1 MTEADHL
8 IQDLEAANA
17 KLEAAENRIREL
29 EGDQEILL
37 DDVERLNGCL
47 TRAYEIRRSSQERL
61 QGARAE
67 IIRLRGIV
75 RGDAPGE
82 AAAGGPAGEDQS

>member
-1 MTEADHL
+1 MDIRPEEAL
-8 IQDLEAANA
+8 AQTRA

-29 EGDQEILL
+29 EQDQETLF

-61 QGARAE
+61 KTARAE
-67 IIRLRGIV
+67 IIRLRGEL

-82 AAAGGPAGEDQS
+82 AAAGGPAGEDQN

>member
-1 MTEADHL
+1 MSDEL
-8 IQDLEAANA
+8 KAALA

-29 EGDQEILL
+29 ELDQETLF

-61 QGARAE
+61 KSARAE
-67 IIRLRGIV
+67 IIKLRGQL

-82 AAAGGPAGEDQS
+82 AAAGGPADEDQS

>member
-1 MTEADHL
+1 MSETHLDVLDADL
-8 IQDLEAANA
+8 AQARAQLEVQAA
-17 KLEAAENRIREL
+17 RIREL

-61 QGARAE
+61 AGARAE
-67 IIRLRGIV
+67 IISLRGIV
-75 RGDAPGE
+75 RAGVGDPS
-82 AAAGGPAGEDQS
+82 GGGDE